1 MKKMSCTV
9 LMWAMCLSALTGCGV
24 NTADEITVVSR
35 EEGSGTRG
43 AFVELFDIE
52 KENSDGNKEDMTIDS
67 SEITNSTS
75 VVITSVSENTS
86 AIGYISLCAL
96 NDKVRALSIDGAEA
110 NAENIKNGTYK
121 ASRPFNIAVKEN
133 LSKEAADFIEFIMS
147 KEGQKVI
154 EDSGYVSI
162 ENNSSYSGG
171 KISGKIKIAGSS
183 SVTPVMEK
191 LKEAYIKINTDADI
205 EIQQNDS
212 TTGMISAAEGICDI
226 GMASRG
232 LKQSELEKGL
242 IQKKIAMDG
251 IAVIVSN
258 ESPYFSVSSQD
269 INAIYTGQ
277 KKLWS
282 EIDK

>member
-1 MKKMSCTV
+1 MKKLSCAV
-9 LMWAMCLSALTGCGV
+9 LIWAMCASIFTGCGM
-24 NTADEITVVSR
+24 NAKDEITVVSR

-43 AFVELFDIE
+43 AFIELFDIE
-52 KENSDGNKEDMTIDS
+52 QKDSDGNKEDHTIDS

-75 VVITSVSENTS
+75 VVITTVSGNNS

-96 NDKVRALSIDGAEA
+96 NDTVTALSIDGVKA

-133 LSKEAADFIEFIMS
+133 LSKEAADFIDFIMS
-147 KEGQKVI
+147 KEGQEVI
-154 EDSGYVSI
+154 EDNGYVSK
-162 ENNSSYSGG
+162 ENNGSYSGG

-183 SVTPVMEK
+183 SVAPVMEK
-191 LKEAYIKINTDADI
+191 LKEAYIKINPDAGV

-212 TTGMISAAEGICDI
+212 TTGMTSVAEGICDI
-226 GMASRG
+226 GMASRA
-232 LKQSELEKGL
+232 LKQSELDKGL
-242 IQKKIAMDG
+242 IPKEIAMDG

-258 ESPYFSVSSQD
+258 ESQYISLSSQD
-269 INAIYTGQ
+269 IKAIYTGQ
-277 KKLWS
+277 KKSWS